1 MIEIKDND
9 LPITVAEKI
18 ITGTK
23 PYGAT
28 PLTKAVV
35 KAITGN
41 ESDIETIDMFSDMFS
56 VDEIKEIANYLMVY
70 YESHKEVGDDDSG
83 SD

>member
-1 MIEIKDND
+1 MIEINDTD

-23 PYGAT
+23 PYVAT

-35 KAITGN
+35 KAITGS
-41 ESDIETIDMFSDMFS
+41 ETASDTVDMFGLE
-56 VDEIKEIANYLMVY
+56 EIKEIADYLMVY
-70 YESHKEVGDDDSG
+70 YDSRKEGD
-83 SD
+83 